1 MEIEKLDTNYFCK
14 KCNYLTYK
22 KCNYDRH
29 LLTSKHKKEQM
40 EIPLTDK
47 KRKNEQKRAS
57 VYTCHC
63 CKIFKTNSGMWK
75 HQKQCNY
82 IKKENIIEHDNK
94 DDMKQL
100 VIKLINQNNEL
111 QKTIHEMIPKIGNNN
126 NSNNKNNFNINLFLN
141 EKCRDA
147 LSMDEFI
154 DKIEISM
161 KNLLITK
168 DKGKIAGINSIIME
182 NMNKLSLYE
191 RPMHC
196 TDIKKETLYIKN
208 NEWGKDINKQCIND
222 TIKKLETK
230 QLKNIKLWID
240 NHPDYRNDEKL
251 EEEFAKLIS
260 ECGKTLNKD
269 KQHIIKN
276 ICNEVFIN
284 KDKD

>member
-1 MEIEKLDTNYFCK
+1 MEIEKNDTNFFCE
-14 KCNYLTYK
+14 KCNYFTYK
-22 KCNYDRH
+22 KCNFDRH
-29 LLTSKHKKEQM
+29 LLTSKHKKEQNGN
-40 EIPLTDK
+40 ELSDK
-47 KRKNEQKRAS
+47 KSKKEQKRANE
-57 VYTCHC
+57 YTCNC
-63 CKIFKTNSGMWK
+63 GKTFKTNSGIWK

-82 IKKENIIEHDNK
+82 IKKENITEHDNK

-100 VIKLINQNNEL
+100 VINLINQNNEL

-141 EKCRDA
+141 EKCKDA

-196 TDIKKETLYIKN
+196 TNIKKETLYIKN
-208 NEWGKDINKQCIND
+208 NTWEKDINKKCIND
-222 TIKKLETK
+222 VVKKLETK

-240 NHPDYRNDEKL
+240 NHKNYMNDEKQQ
-251 EEEFAKLIS
+251 EEFAKLIS
-260 ECGKTLNKD
+260 ECGKTLNED
-269 KQHIIKN
+269 KQDIIKN

-284 KDKD
+284 KH